1 MQQNVNINPQ
11 FLNLNKNNLTMA
23 KDDELNDNIT
33 QVEIKVISENGDK
46 VSHKESDERIFK
58 VGENVN
64 EATHSD
70 NSVSEL
76 SFISININT
85 LKEKNKNENTK
96 VQVNYLST

>member
-1 MQQNVNINPQ
+1 MPQNVNINPQ
-11 FLNLNKNNLTMA
+11 FLDFNKNNLTMA

-46 VSHKESDERIFK
+46 FSHKESDERIFK
-58 VGENVN
+58 VGENIN
-64 EATHSD
+64 EATHSE
-70 NSVSEL
+70 NSVSGL
-76 SFISININT
+76 SFLSININT